1 MVLQWLCVQLVFGG
15 IIGMYFINSIFVDA
29 MVSDNNDE
37 VEAKLD
43 ELNKKIDKLTEELK
57 KKNI

>member
-1 MVLQWLCVQLVFGG
+1 MSLYFCVQLVLGG
-15 IIGMYFINSIFVDA
+15 IIGMSFINSIFVDA
-29 MVSDNNDE
+29 MVSDKNDE

-43 ELNKKIDKLTEELK
+43 ELNRKLDKLTEELK

>member
-1 MVLQWLCVQLVFGG
+1 MEKEHRPSLIK
-15 IIGMYFINSIFVDA
+15 IIP
-29 MVSDNNDE
+29 VSDNNDE

-43 ELNKKIDKLTEELK
+43 ELNRKIDKLTEELK